1 MANTVESQLIVYV
14 LFPVYGDSL
23 HMQYLMRPENRLQRN
38 LITSRLLL
46 RYQDLYR
53 TYPGLETVIHCNP
66 ALDSCLIN
74 ILTDYIAE
82 QPQDLVDATV
92 GKILREGPNPPS
104 CPNFIKDLF
113 THE

>member
-1 MANTVESQLIVYV
+1 MANTVETQLIVYV

-66 ALDSCLIN
+66 ALDSCPVSYTH
-74 ILTDYIAE
+74 LTLPTIYS
-82 QPQDLVDATV
+82 V
-92 GKILREGPNPPS
+92 
-104 CPNFIKDLF
+104 
-113 THE
+113 